1 MGKAIPPLRIL
12 CFGWTRM
19 KKKGG
24 NTYQNHRSLCLL
36 SFRLF
41 LNNNFRRRNRLHS
54 AAPCCLPRESISY
67 FAFIIVVV
75 MLKGRILS
83 DNRIE
88 GRREGK
94 RGKREKMRR
103 REILTVLITH
113 LPEEM

>member
-54 AAPCCLPRESISY
+54 AAPCCLSREFISH
-67 FAFIIVVV
+67 FAFIIIV
-75 MLKGRILS
+75 MLKGRSLS
-83 DNRIE
+83 DNRME
-88 GRREGK
+88 GRREEK
-94 RGKREKMRR
+94 RGKMKTMRM